1 MRDVVGRVGD
11 EGLAPRTTSSAHLVG
26 AQRDWRAEAR
36 RIERRHRLEL
46 IAATVTVLALTA
58 AFLLVQVG

>member
-11 EGLAPRTTSSAHLVG
+11 EGLPPRTTSSAHRVG
-26 AQRDWRAEAR
+26 TQRDWRAEAR